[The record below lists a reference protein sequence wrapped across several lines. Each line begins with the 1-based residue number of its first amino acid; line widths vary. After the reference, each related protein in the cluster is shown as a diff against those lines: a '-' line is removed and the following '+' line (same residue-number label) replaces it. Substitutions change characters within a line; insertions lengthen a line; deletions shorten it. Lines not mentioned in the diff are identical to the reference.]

1 MQKFRNLMLVAASA
15 MVIANVAPVSAAQD
29 SGFTAKFVGKDV
41 GQVSAT
47 AASGLKASDIIGA
60 RVVSADNK
68 DVGEVDDLIVAKS
81 GEIHGA
87 VIAVGGFLGVG
98 EKSVVVPMERL
109 KINKKDGNLLIT
121 LNATKEELKA
131 AKAYNANDWQKYSY
145 NDMNK
150 SGNNQQA
157 QTTTKSKS
165 DSNQQADNSQ
175 STMDKSQQAQDTQ
188 SSDNSN
194 QQADNNQSSMDNTQ
208 QAQGTQSMD
217 NSQQAQD
224 TQSSDSTTSRLTTTS
239 RPRTTASR
247 PRRPLSP
254 RSPRTATSRL
264 TTPSRPW
271 TTASRPRRA
280 LRRPPL
286 SRPRT
291 MVSRLR
297 SVRSACRASS

>member
-1 MQKFRNLMLVAASA
+1 MKNFRNLMLVAASA

-29 SGFTAKFVGKDV
+29 SGFTAKFVGKDI

-60 RVVSADNK
+60 RVVSSDNK

-109 KINKKDGNLLIT
+109 KINNKDGNLLIT

-157 QTTTKSKS
+157 QRPPSPRAT
-165 DSNQQADNSQ
+165 A
-175 STMDKSQQAQDTQ
+175 
-188 SSDNSN
+188 
-194 QQADNNQSSMDNTQ
+194 
-208 QAQGTQSMD
+208 
-217 NSQQAQD
+217 
-224 TQSSDSTTSRLTTTS
+224 TSRLTTTS
-239 RPRTTASR
+239 RPW
-247 PRRPLSP
+247 
-254 RSPRTATSRL
+254 
-264 TTPSRPW
+264 TTPSRRRAPSPW
-271 TTASRPRRA
+271 TTV
-280 LRRPPL
+280 

-291 MVSRLR
+291 TAVHGHGQQP
-297 SVRSACRASS
+297 AG

>member
-1 MQKFRNLMLVAASA
+1 MKNFRNLMLVAASA

-29 SGFTAKFVGKDV
+29 SGFTAKFVGKDI

-60 RVVSADNK
+60 RVVSSDNK

-109 KINKKDGNLLIT
+109 KINNKDGNLVIT

-157 QTTTKSKS
+157 QTTT
-165 DSNQQADNSQ
+165 Q
-175 STMDKSQQAQDTQ
+175 S
-188 SSDNSN
+188 
-194 QQADNNQSSMDNTQ
+194 
-208 QAQGTQSMD
+208 
-217 NSQQAQD
+217 
-224 TQSSDSTTSRLTTTS
+224 
-239 RPRTTASR
+239 
-247 PRRPLSP
+247 
-254 RSPRTATSRL
+254 
-264 TTPSRPW
+264 
-271 TTASRPRRA
+271 
-280 LRRPPL
+280 
-286 SRPRT
+286 
-291 MVSRLR
+291 
-297 SVRSACRASS
+297 